1 MRMKSPASQNFRL
14 KETHAAFERIQSE
27 LQRMN
32 ENSISHAILKKFC
45 PTRWTVRGASVTSI
59 VNNYCALIEL
69 WEQSLETKLDSDVKG
84 RIIGPNYEVSF
95 SLWSPIV

>member
-1 MRMKSPASQNFRL
+1 M
-14 KETHAAFERIQSE
+14 
-27 LQRMN
+27 
-32 ENSISHAILKKFC
+32 
-45 PTRWTVRGASVTSI
+45 TSI